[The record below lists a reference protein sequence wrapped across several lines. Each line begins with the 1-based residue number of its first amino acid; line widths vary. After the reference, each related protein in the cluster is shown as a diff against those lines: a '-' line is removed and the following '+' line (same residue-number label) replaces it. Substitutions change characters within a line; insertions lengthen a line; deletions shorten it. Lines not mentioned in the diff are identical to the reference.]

1 MRLYSG
7 FEGSE
12 VLICRV
18 RRSQMRNESCRLSK
32 ATHRCDSSFMN
43 EVMYSRE
50 SRITSKNL
58 RKAIIVSTI
67 VRGCTMTTSTE
78 IREEVIKD
86 KVEETPQIY
95 YSTEEYLMLEEG
107 AEFRSEYQD
116 GKIIPMTGG
125 TPNHNQIAGNF
136 YGALNFATK
145 GQPYRVFINDLRLWI
160 PSKRVYTYP
169 DVMLVAGTLELAEGR
184 KDTITNAV
192 MVAEVLSESTADY
205 DRGGKFKLYRSIPS
219 FREYVLIDQYEMHV
233 EQFVKMDDNKWVLSE
248 YDGADAV
255 LKLSCVEFE
264 MSLGEIFDRVDFES
278 ESEE

>member
-1 MRLYSG
+1 
-7 FEGSE
+7 
-12 VLICRV
+12 
-18 RRSQMRNESCRLSK
+18 
-32 ATHRCDSSFMN
+32 
-43 EVMYSRE
+43 
-50 SRITSKNL
+50 
-58 RKAIIVSTI
+58 
-67 VRGCTMTTSTE
+67 MTTSTE
-78 IREEVIKD
+78 IREELAEE
-86 KVEETPQIY
+86 KVQIY
-95 YSTEEYLMLEEG
+95 YSPEEYLMLEEV

-136 YGALNFATK
+136 YGTLNFATK

-169 DVMLVAGTLELAEGR
+169 DVMLVAGKLEFAEGR

-205 DRGGKFKLYRSIPS
+205 DRGGKFKLFRTIPT

-233 EQFVKMDDNKWVLSE
+233 EQFVKTDDNKWVLSE

-255 LKLSCVEFE
+255 LRLSCLEFE
-264 MSLGEIFDRVDFES
+264 MRLGDIYDRVDFES
-278 ESEE
+278 ESEERSPSNNLIK